1 MTLAYVSKVLLHEL
15 AHNRFDDHDDDFKA
29 RRWALVLAP
38 TQTSPTNP
46 DPSPS
51 PNPSPNP
58 DPSPSP
64 SPSPN
69 GLQALNSELGREY
82 RAHRDAHRGARSASD
97 HAVAATAPQEVDEE
111 LERALHP
118 GYTLGEG
125 AAAAEAAV
133 AAAARPGY
141 SYPLDVRAAAARAAL
156 RRATQG
162 CVECVDDEPPGEQS
176 R

>member
-1 MTLAYVSKVLLHEL
+1 MS
-15 AHNRFDDHDDDFKA
+15 
-29 RRWALVLAP
+29 
-38 TQTSPTNP
+38 SPTTASTIMTTTSRRLNPNPNPNPGLSPNHNPGPDPSPNPNP

-51 PNPSPNP
+51 PN
-58 DPSPSP
+58 
-64 SPSPN
+64 PSPN

-97 HAVAATAPQEVDEE
+97 HAVAAAAPQEGDEE
-111 LERALHP
+111 LDRAAHP

-125 AAAAEAAV
+125 AAAEADAADAG
-133 AAAARPGY
+133 AAAQPGY
-141 SYPLDVRAAAARAAL
+141 SYALDVRAAAARAAL

-162 CVECVDDEPPGEQS
+162 CVECVDDEAPGES